1 MRIGLLIGMLIVTTC
16 TFAFEGII
24 HCTKT
29 VNGATV
35 SFDFYVK
42 GDQIAIIGEDAG
54 SKYRILLNR
63 SAGEL
68 KLCMDSPAFDKKGYF
83 LYTKGS
89 VEKNAPLTVL
99 KQLRTDALEIDGTM
113 CEGYTIVTDNGT
125 AIAYFGSEQVD
136 LTGFSDYFNDP
147 VYELLDGLNSK
158 TLPKKLVVSK
168 NTGSYTIDLSADA
181 QTLDA
186 SIFEVPAGYEQFEVV
201 AEGIK

>member
-29 VNGATV
+29 ENGVTT

-42 GDQIAIIGEDAG
+42 GNQIAIIGEDAG
-54 SKYRILLNR
+54 SKYSILLDR

-68 KLCMDSPAFDKKGYF
+68 RLCMDSPAFDKKGYF
-83 LYTKGS
+83 LYTEGS
-89 VEKNAPLTVL
+89 IEKNSSLTVL
-99 KQLRTDALEIDGTM
+99 KQIKTDALEIDGVK
-113 CEGYTIVTDNGT
+113 CDGYTVVTDNGT
-125 AIAYFGSEQVD
+125 AMAYFGTEQVD
-136 LTGFSDYFNDP
+136 LTGFSAYFNDP
-147 VYELLDGLNSK
+147 VYELIDGLNSK
-158 TLPKKLVVSK
+158 NLPKKLVVSK
-168 NTGSYTIDLSADA
+168 STGSYTIDLSAEA

-186 SIFEVPAGYEQFEVV
+186 SIFKVPAGYEKFEVT